1 MQYTINSLTMRKNWN
16 LKIVGGKVTLV
27 PYRHCHVAKYHEWM
41 KDPYLQEMTASEPL
55 SLSEEYEMQ
64 TNWRDDETKCTF
76 ILLDSSDGPE
86 KMVGDVN
93 LYFHDSDEPTT
104 GEIEIMI
111 AEPSC
116 RRKGLATEAL
126 KLFMNFAITTLGTVR
141 FVAKISNKNAPSI
154 GLFTSLGYN
163 IYKLVDVFEETHMDL
178 HVTADT
184 HVAEFGKNYQVE
196 EYLPTA
202 EEDKI

>member
-1 MQYTINSLTMRKNWN
+1 MRKNWN
-16 LKIVGGKVTLV
+16 IKIVGEKVTLV

-55 SLSEEYEMQ
+55 SLKEEYEMQ
-64 TNWRDDETKCTF
+64 TSWRDDETKCTF
-76 ILLDSSDGPE
+76 IVLEKNGSSAE
-86 KMVGDVN
+86 MIGDVN

-111 AEPSC
+111 AEPSR

-126 KLFMNFAITTLGTVR
+126 KLFMQFAVSTLGTTK
-141 FVAKISNKNAPSI
+141 FVAKISNKNTPSI
-154 GLFTSLGYN
+154 GLFKSLGYN
-163 IYKLVDVFEETHMDL
+163 IYKLVEAFDETHMDF
-178 HVTADT
+178 VVKSSKTEM
-184 HVAEFGKNYQVE
+184 AEFVNHYKVE
-196 EYLPTA
+196 DDFPVA